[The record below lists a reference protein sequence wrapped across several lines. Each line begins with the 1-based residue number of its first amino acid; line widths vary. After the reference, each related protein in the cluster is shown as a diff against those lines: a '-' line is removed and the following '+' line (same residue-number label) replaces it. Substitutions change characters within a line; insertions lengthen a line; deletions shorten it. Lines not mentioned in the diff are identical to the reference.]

1 MAGTEKT
8 TCCVVG
14 GGPAGIMTGLLLAR
28 QGVPVTV
35 LEKHADFLRD
45 FRGDTIHPSTLELLH
60 ELGWLEEFLELPH
73 TKLRQI
79 TADID
84 GDRVVF
90 ADFGRLALECPYVAF
105 MPQWDF
111 LSFMA
116 EKARGY
122 DGFTLHMRA
131 EATGL
136 IEEGE
141 RVVGVRV
148 ETEDGRLD
156 VRCSL
161 VVGADGRDSRI
172 RDAAGL
178 EVVTSAVP
186 MDVLWFRLDRLRD
199 EQRPFFTPGGSHF
212 LISIDRGTYWQIAYV
227 IPKGGYEEAKASGLH
242 ALRATIGRLVP
253 DFAGRLEALRTWEDV
268 RVLSVRVDHLRR
280 WFRPGLI
287 CIGDAAHAMSPAGGV
302 GINLAIQDAVATANM
317 LGPAL
322 ATGRTPSRRELR
334 GLQRRRYFPARITQI
349 VQIRAGA
356 DLLSGSPGGA
366 APHRLPVVLRL
377 LRRFP
382 VLRHVTGWFVGR
394 GVRPEHV
401 SSA

>member
-199 EQRPFFTPGGSHF
+199 EQRPFFTSSSP
-212 LISIDRGTYWQIAYV
+212 SIGA
-227 IPKGGYEEAKASGLH
+227 P
-242 ALRATIGRLVP
+242 
-253 DFAGRLEALRTWEDV
+253 
-268 RVLSVRVDHLRR
+268 
-280 WFRPGLI
+280 
-287 CIGDAAHAMSPAGGV
+287 
-302 GINLAIQDAVATANM
+302 
-317 LGPAL
+317 
-322 ATGRTPSRRELR
+322 TGR
-334 GLQRRRYFPARITQI
+334 
-349 VQIRAGA
+349 
-356 DLLSGSPGGA
+356 SP
-366 APHRLPVVLRL
+366 
-377 LRRFP
+377 
-382 VLRHVTGWFVGR
+382 T
-394 GVRPEHV
+394 
-401 SSA
+401 